1 MADTQGA
8 CAPVCPDGNKARARA
23 SYSWPARFGRS
34 AGTRPLGFLRKKTE
48 GTPPA
53 CPLKIAF
60 TRGTALWTCTALR
73 CPAAVRRRSCRRFPP
88 ALQSAKR
95 RAAPRRR
102 ICPRAGLRSWPA
114 PGRLI
119 GLALRHAH
127 DFVEQRDVEH
137 IGHKPR
143 ADAHQP
149 VGAGLAAESTADPAG
164 STAVIFTSGFRSF
177 R

>member
-1 MADTQGA
+1 MYRS
-8 CAPVCPDGNKARARA
+8 PVSGSSTTTVLPAFSSRFAICKA
-23 SYSWPARFGRS
+23 G
-34 AGTRPLGFLRKKTE
+34 
-48 GTPPA
+48 
-53 CPLKIAF
+53 
-60 TRGTALWTCTALR
+60 
-73 CPAAVRRRSCRRFPP
+73 V
-88 ALQSAKR
+88 QR
-95 RAAPRRR
+95 RAGGYAREQAFGPGQR
-102 ICPRAGLRSWPA
+102 

-149 VGAGLAAESTADPAG
+149 VGAGLPPESTADPAG